1 MKINVDWIESF
12 SESDR
17 LILHQSYCQPHLGTI
32 RLRNANFSG
41 SASWGSYD
49 VASVELG
56 GGEPVETEETNN
68 EEEGEEEVNR
78 DPTFRL
84 RWTQDHLC
92 Q

>member
-1 MKINVDWIESF
+1 M
-12 SESDR
+12 
-17 LILHQSYCQPHLGTI
+17 HLTVK
-32 RLRNANFSG
+32 RTQFANANFSG

>member
-1 MKINVDWIESF
+1 MKIILDWIESF
-12 SESDR
+12 GESDA
-17 LILHQSYCQPHLGTI
+17 LILHQSYYQPHIGTI
-32 RLRNANFSG
+32 RPRNANFSG

-56 GGEPVETEETNN
+56 GGELVETEDTN
-68 EEEGEEEVNR
+68 EEEEEEVNR

>member
-1 MKINVDWIESF
+1 MKIILDWIESF
-12 SESDR
+12 SDSYR

-32 RLRNANFSG
+32 RPRNTNFSG

>member
-1 MKINVDWIESF
+1 MKIILDWIKSF
-12 SESDR
+12 AETDAH
-17 LILHQSYCQPHLGTI
+17 ILYQSYCQSHLGTI
-32 RLRNANFSG
+32 RPRNANFSG

-56 GGEPVETEETNN
+56 GGELVETEDTN
-68 EEEGEEEVNR
+68 EEEVNR

>member
-1 MKINVDWIESF
+1 M
-12 SESDR
+12 
-17 LILHQSYCQPHLGTI
+17 HLTVK
-32 RLRNANFSG
+32 RTQFANANFSG

-56 GGEPVETEETNN
+56 GGEPVETEDTN
-68 EEEGEEEVNR
+68 EEEEEVNR

>member
-1 MKINVDWIESF
+1 MKIILDWIESF
-12 SESDR
+12 GDSDA
-17 LILHQSYCQPHLGTI
+17 LILYQSYCQPHLGTI
-32 RLRNANFSG
+32 RPRNANFSG

-56 GGEPVETEETNN
+56 GGELVETEDTN
-68 EEEGEEEVNR
+68 EEEEEEEVNR